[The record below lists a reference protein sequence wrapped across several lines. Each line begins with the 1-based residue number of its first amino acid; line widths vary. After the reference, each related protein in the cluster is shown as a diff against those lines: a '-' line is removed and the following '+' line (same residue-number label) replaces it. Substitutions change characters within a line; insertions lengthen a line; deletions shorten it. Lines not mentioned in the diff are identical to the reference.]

1 MKPFGKEDKTIKV
14 KQSIACVIKTSAHHL
29 KELLYPMKCLKCGI
43 YMEPSQVVPKTL
55 ETCFCDHCMSAG
67 FYPIEQPYCSKC
79 GIQLPKS
86 HIDNHVCGICLK
98 TPLNLEKIRATAEYK
113 GIIKEAIPLF
123 KYHSKLSLAKVFEA
137 LLFETLLIHFAKDRI
152 DLIIP
157 IPLHRAKL
165 RHRGFNQAF
174 MLARNF
180 KKQFCR
186 HFGSPPA
193 WDIDI
198 HAIDRQKDTD
208 PQTGFDI
215 DQRRNNLK
223 NAFCVAEPERIK
235 DRSILLVD
243 DVLTTGST
251 CNEAAGLLLR
261 KGAKKVQAL
270 VLARA

>member
-14 KQSIACVIKTSAHHL
+14 KQFIACVIKTCAHHL
-29 KELLYPMKCLKCGI
+29 KEFLYPMKCLKCGI
-43 YMEPSQVVPKTL
+43 YMEPAQAVPETL
-55 ETCFCDHCMSAG
+55 DTCFCDHCISAG
-67 FYPIEQPYCSKC
+67 FYPIERPFCSKC

-86 HIDNHVCGICLK
+86 HIDNHVCGTCLT

-123 KYHSKLSLAKVFEA
+123 KYHSKLSLATVFEA
-137 LLFETLLIHFAKDRI
+137 LLFETFLTHFATDRI

-165 RHRGFNQAF
+165 RRRGFNQAF
-174 MLARNF
+174 MLVRNF
-180 KKQFCR
+180 KEQYHR
-186 HFGSPPA
+186 HFNSSPE

-198 HAIDRQKDTD
+198 HAIDRKKDTAS
-208 PQTGFDI
+208 QTGFDV

-223 NAFCVAEPERIK
+223 NAFCVTEREKIK

-251 CNEAAGLLLR
+251 CNEAASLLLK